1 MPACRRLRTMAIDI
15 GLDDP
20 AAMEALS
27 RAISIVDEGVD
38 SLHDEIAES
47 RTAMTAPSGQGVVQR
62 RSAR

>member
-1 MPACRRLRTMAIDI
+1 MAIDI

-38 SLHDEIAES
+38 SLHDEIAGIAYS
-47 RTAMTAPSGQGVVQR
+47 DDCT
-62 RSAR
+62 

>member
-1 MPACRRLRTMAIDI
+1 MAIDI